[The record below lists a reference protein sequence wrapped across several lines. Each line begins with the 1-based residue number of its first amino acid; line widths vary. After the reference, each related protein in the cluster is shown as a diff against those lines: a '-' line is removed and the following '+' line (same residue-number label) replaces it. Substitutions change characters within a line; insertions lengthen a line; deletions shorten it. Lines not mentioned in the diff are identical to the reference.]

1 MLLRMNEHLSID
13 NLKDYPTEIVD
24 QLEKL
29 LASGAA
35 ARPDPRRKNFYDV
48 EDAGRVFF
56 VHASPVSGKVMLLA
70 TWLCELPELT
80 LEHRM

>member
-1 MLLRMNEHLSID
+1 MNEQLRID
-13 NLKDYPTEIVD
+13 NLKEYPTEIVA

-35 ARPDPRRKNFYDV
+35 ARPDPHRKNFYDV

-56 VHASPVSGKVMLLA
+56 IHTSPISGRVMLLA

-80 LEHRM
+80 LAHRM